1 MADAALTPPTHS
13 TQPIKNFATGMA
25 AQPLDPQ
32 SKSPMLAEKP
42 Q

>member
-1 MADAALTPPTHS
+1 MADAALTLPTHR
-13 TQPIKNFATGMA
+13 TQPSKNFPTPMA

-42 Q
+42 R